1 MTLSLAMLM
10 RDLPHTPVFT
20 RFVFD
25 DYNSISGQ
33 RKQRVIYAPN
43 PAMEIVHKRIGY
55 YLAERMPPLPHATGA
70 VRGQSTLTNIRR
82 HKGNR
87 FFLLYDIRDA
97 YPSVDLET
105 LIRLLAERD
114 PRIASAD
121 RYSETEEVLRRFVM
135 APEGGLMTG
144 APSSPAFF
152 NLYAGMLIDRPLGE
166 YAAWHG
172 ITYTRYLD
180 DITLS
185 SPEPFGHRV
194 NGKRRHRKVR
204 DGIRRIIQSSGMAIH
219 DTKAKA
225 HDTRCGAVFVNGLGM
240 DSAGRIFVPRH
251 FFRRVRG
258 ALRTAIKTAG
268 VYPTPQTINGLMGV
282 VRAVTKR
289 RIFANRTEQKLLD
302 LHTKWKWQQKHLK
315 LVSKIRR

>member
-1 MTLSLAMLM
+1 MTLSLIMLM
-10 RDLPHTPVFT
+10 RDLPHAPVFT

-25 DYNSISGQ
+25 DYNPISGQ
-33 RKQRVIYAPN
+33 RKQRIIYAPN
-43 PAMEIVHKRIGY
+43 PAMEIVHKRIGH
-55 YLAERMPPLPHATGA
+55 YLAEHIPPLPHATGA

-97 YPSVDLET
+97 YPSVDMET

-152 NLYAGMLIDRPLGE
+152 NLYAGMLIDKPLGE

-172 ITYTRYLD
+172 ITCTRYLD

-185 SPEPFGHRV
+185 STEPFGHRV

-204 DGIRRIIQSSGMAIH
+204 DGIRHIIQSSGMAIH

-225 HDTRCGAVFVNGLGM
+225 HDTRHGAVFINGLGM
-240 DSAGRIFVPRH
+240 DDNGRIFVPRH

-258 ALRTAIKTAG
+258 ALRTAIRTAG

-289 RIFANRTEQKLLD
+289 RVFANRTEQKLLD
-302 LHTKWKWQQKHLK
+302 LHAKWKFQQKRIALANTK
-315 LVSKIRR
+315 Q